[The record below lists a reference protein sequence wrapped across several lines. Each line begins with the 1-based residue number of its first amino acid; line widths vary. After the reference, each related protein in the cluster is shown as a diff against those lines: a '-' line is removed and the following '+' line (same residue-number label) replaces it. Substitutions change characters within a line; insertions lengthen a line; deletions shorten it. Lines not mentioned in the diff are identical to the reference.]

1 LSELP
6 QNLNEDLKKRLLD
19 LKKSIEDLR
28 KRIGDAATAIEEAR
42 KKVSGGR

>member
-1 LSELP
+1 V
-6 QNLNEDLKKRLLD
+6 KRLLD
-19 LKKSIEDLR
+19 LKKSIEDLW